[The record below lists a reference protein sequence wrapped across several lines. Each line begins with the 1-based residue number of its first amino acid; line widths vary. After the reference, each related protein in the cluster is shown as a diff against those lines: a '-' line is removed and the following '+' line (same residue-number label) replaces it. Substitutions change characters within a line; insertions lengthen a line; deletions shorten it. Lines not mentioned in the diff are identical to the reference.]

1 MELVSLSVIATLVIL
16 LVVIGINYYY
26 EKQVAKQLVKIITQM
41 DDHIDNLATEYC
53 KLANRIDAIAEHLG
67 LNVNNSDNEM
77 ECICIPYETDNN
89 PFREE

>member
-1 MELVSLSVIATLVIL
+1 MELVSLSVVLTLVML
-16 LVVIGINYYY
+16 LVIVVVNYIY
-26 EKQVAKQLVKIITQM
+26 EYKTAKMLITILKQHNNSI
-41 DDHIDNLATEYC
+41 DDLAAEYC